1 MSFSLAA
8 LWHERSRFLPGIL
21 AVAFSALLIAV
32 QGGLLLGIF
41 SMFAL
46 PIDRSRADVWVGY
59 PGAPS
64 IDLCLPIPKAWEA
77 RLAINPEVERVETYL
92 YGTLVWGK
100 RGGGIETCSVI
111 GSRLDNGT
119 LGAVDDLTPELRERL
134 MEPGSIVVDESALD
148 DLGLARVGDRAE
160 VNGHHVRLVG
170 LVRGLRGVAG
180 AYVFCSIPT
189 AQTLLRL
196 RPDQV
201 TFLLA
206 RCRNPA
212 DTAAVVQRLRTYGNM
227 SAFSSEEFSL
237 RSRLHWLLK
246 TKAGVALGCAA
257 ILGLIV
263 GAAVTSQTLS
273 AATAASLRELAVLEA
288 LGIPSWRMRA
298 LVLTQSFWVGLLGI
312 ALALPAS
319 FGSAGI
325 MQALGARIVL
335 PAWMLGSAAALT
347 MTMALLAGLVSLR
360 SLRQVE
366 PTTLL
371 H

>member
-1 MSFSLAA
+1 MSFSLAT

-41 SMFAL
+41 SLFAL
-46 PIDRSRADVWVGY
+46 PIDRSRADLWVGY

-64 IDLCLPIPKAWEA
+64 VDLSLPIPKAWEA
-77 RLAINPEVERVETYL
+77 RLAVQPEVERVEAYL

-100 RGGGIETCSVI
+100 RGGGTETCSII
-111 GSRLDNGT
+111 GSRLDDGS
-119 LGAVDDLTPELRERL
+119 LGAVAELTPQLRSRL
-134 MEPGSIVVDESALD
+134 TEPGAIAVDESALP
-148 DLGLARVGDRAE
+148 DLGLTGLGDVAE
-160 VNGHHVRLVG
+160 VAGHRVRIVG
-170 LVRGLRGVAG
+170 LVRGLKGVAG

-189 AQTLLRL
+189 AQRLLRL
-196 RPDQV
+196 RQDQA

-206 RCRNPA
+206 RCRNQEDIP
-212 DTAAVVQRLRTYGNM
+212 TVVERLRAYPNM
-227 SAFSSEEFSL
+227 STFSREEFSL

-257 ILGLIV
+257 LLGLIV

-288 LGIPSWRMRA
+288 LGIPTWRMQA

-312 ALALPAS
+312 ALAMPAS
-319 FGSAGI
+319 FGSAGV
-325 MQALGARIVL
+325 MRALGARIVL
-335 PAWMLGSAAALT
+335 PAWMLASAAALT
-347 MTMALLAGLVSLR
+347 LAMALLAGLVSLR
-360 SLRQVE
+360 SLRRVE
-366 PTTLL
+366 PATLL
-371 H
+371 R

>member
-1 MSFSLAA
+1 MSFALAT

-32 QGGLLLGIF
+32 QGGLLFGIF
-41 SMFAL
+41 SVFAL

-64 IDLCLPIPKAWEA
+64 VDLCLPIPEEWKA
-77 RLAINPEVERVETYL
+77 RLAVQPEVERVDSYV
-92 YGTLVWGK
+92 YSTLPWGK
-100 RGGGIETCSVI
+100 RGGGIETCSII
-111 GSRLDNGT
+111 GSRLDEGS
-119 LGAVDDLTPELRERL
+119 LGAVAELTPELRARL
-134 MEPGSIVVDESALD
+134 REPGSIVLDESSLA
-148 DLGLARVGDRAE
+148 DLGFTGVGDVAE
-160 VNGHHVRLVG
+160 LAGHRVRIVG
-170 LVRGLRGVAG
+170 LVRGLRGIAG

-189 AQTLLRL
+189 ARTLLRL
-196 RPDQV
+196 GQDQ
-201 TFLLA
+201 TMFLLA

-212 DTAAVVQRLRTYGNM
+212 DAPTVVEHLRGYANM
-227 SAFSSEEFSL
+227 SAFTREEFSR

-246 TKAGVALGCAA
+246 TNAGVALGCAA
-257 ILGLIV
+257 LLGLIV

-288 LGIPSWRMRA
+288 LGIPAWRMRA

-319 FGSAGI
+319 FGSAAL

-335 PAWMLGSAAALT
+335 PLWMLGFAAALT
-347 MTMALLAGLVSLR
+347 LTMALLAGLVSLR
-360 SLRQVE
+360 SLRRVE
-366 PTTLL
+366 PATLL
-371 H
+371 R